1 MKAIEKNKTTQQKE
15 VNNAN
20 EDNVTSSTKEE
31 IKNLKKDLKYTEE
44 TLKVITSQQ

>member
-31 IKNLKKDLKYTEE
+31 IKNLKKDLKYIEE